1 MLPLLGGGT
10 SGVFGKGEIMYQP
23 TDLKK
28 GVVCQIDG
36 KPYRVIEYGQKVM
49 GRGGSIVNVKLK
61 NLLDGSVIPKTFKG
75 QDKIEPAEV
84 NNKVVQYLYRDGDMF
99 YFMDPESF
107 EQFELGADTVDTAA
121 GYLKE
126 GNELNLQLFDGRVI
140 NVELPKNLYLEVTY
154 AEDVV
159 KGDTTSN
166 VLKDATLETGITVKV
181 PAFIKVGDIISVD
194 TATGEYRERKK

>member
-1 MLPLLGGGT
+1 
-10 SGVFGKGEIMYQP
+10 MYQP

-28 GVVCQIDG
+28 GTVVQLDG
-36 KPYRVIEYGQKVM
+36 KPYRVVEYAQKVM

-61 NLLDGSVIPKTFKG
+61 NLIDGSVIPKTFKG

-84 NNKVVQYLYRDGDMF
+84 NNKSVQYLYDDGITY

-107 EQFELGADTVDTAA
+107 EQFELSADVVDTAA
-121 GYLKE
+121 QYLKE
-126 GNELNLQLFDGRVI
+126 GDMLNLQFFGDAVI

-166 VLKDATLETGITVKV
+166 VLKDATLETGLVVKV

>member
-1 MLPLLGGGT
+1 
-10 SGVFGKGEIMYQP
+10 MYQP

-28 GVVCQIDG
+28 GTVCQIDG
-36 KPYRVIEYGQKVM
+36 KPYRVVEYGQKVM

-61 NLLDGSVIPKTFKG
+61 NLLDGSVIPKTFNG

-84 NNKVVQYLYRDGDMF
+84 NNKVVQYLYADADTF
-99 YFMDPESF
+99 YFMDPENF
-107 EQFELGADTVDTAA
+107 EQFELSADIVDTARD
-121 GYLKE
+121 YLKE
-126 GNELNLQLFDGRVI
+126 GSELNLQLFDGRVI

-181 PAFIKVGDIISVD
+181 PAFIKTGDIVSVD
-194 TATGEYRERKK
+194 TSTGEYRERKK

>member
-1 MLPLLGGGT
+1 
-10 SGVFGKGEIMYQP
+10 MYQP

-61 NLLDGSVIPKTFKG
+61 NLIDGSVIPKTFKG

-84 NNKVVQYLYRDGDMF
+84 SNKTVQYLYNDGDVF
-99 YFMDPESF
+99 YFMDPETF
-107 EQFELGADTVDTAA
+107 EQFELARDIVDDARQ
-121 GYLKE
+121 YLKE
-126 GNELNLQLFDGRVI
+126 GDSLNLQFFDEKVI

-154 AEDVV
+154 SEDVV

-166 VLKDATLETGITVKV
+166 VLKDATLETGLVVKV
-181 PAFIKVGDIISVD
+181 PSFIKTGDVISVD
-194 TATGEYRERKK
+194 TTTGEYRERKK